1 MKLDELTLSRDG
13 RDQHVRALEQA
24 LQRATT
30 CAADTE
36 ERSQRTCAHYEIELA
51 GVCAG
56 LEARNSELEVVR
68 LRLAEVENGWT
79 KTKPEADTLRA
90 LTTTVGFVSIDEDRI
105 VRGLGEQ
112 FRTPEA
118 KMASLWWSDKD
129 SEEILTR
136 NEE

>member
-90 LTTTVGFVSIDEDRI
+90 LTTTVGFVSIDEVLIMRTESCA
-105 VRGLGEQ
+105 GLGNN
-112 FRTPEA
+112 
-118 KMASLWWSDKD
+118 
-129 SEEILTR
+129 SELRKPKWHHCGGATKTR
-136 NEE
+136 KRC